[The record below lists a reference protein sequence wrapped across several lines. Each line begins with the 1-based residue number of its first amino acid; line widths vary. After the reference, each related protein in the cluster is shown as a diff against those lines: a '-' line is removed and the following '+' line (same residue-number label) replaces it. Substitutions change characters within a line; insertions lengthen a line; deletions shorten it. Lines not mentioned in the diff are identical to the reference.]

1 MNKDPGKILNI
12 GKSFALVTQIGISIL
27 VPIGLCMIG
36 ANYLM
41 GKFQVGNWVMILA
54 IVMGIGA
61 GFLNVY
67 KMLEG
72 FYKKKDINK

>member
-36 ANYLM
+36 ANYLIN
-41 GKFQVGNWVMILA
+41 KFQIGNWVMILG
-54 IVMGIGA
+54 ILLGIGA
-61 GFLNVY
+61 GCLNVY

-72 FYKKKDINK
+72 FYKKK